1 MPQQAYQRR
10 QRVLT
15 GIQVRMA
22 RAALKISA
30 AGLARE
36 SGVSERT
43 VWRIEQ
49 APGVPL
55 NVTVESLDRVRRY
68 CESRGLTF
76 LPDDRNGDGPGV
88 RFRATSE

>member
-30 AGLARE
+30 AELARE

-76 LPDDRNGDGPGV
+76 LPDDKSGDGPGV

>member
-30 AGLARE
+30 AELARE

-49 APGVPL
+49 TSGVPL

-76 LPDDRNGDGPGV
+76 LPDDKSGDGPGV